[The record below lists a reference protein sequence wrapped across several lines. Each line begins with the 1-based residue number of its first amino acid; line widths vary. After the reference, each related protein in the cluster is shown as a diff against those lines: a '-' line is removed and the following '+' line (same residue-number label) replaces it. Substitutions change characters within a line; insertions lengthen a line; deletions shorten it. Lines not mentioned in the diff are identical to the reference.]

1 MVKKMSPRDRE
12 KMDKTRGLPH
22 RISLRMSDREFQI
35 LQDTSKSLGLNI
47 SGALRFIVSVHP
59 DLLEKSWYSEQY
71 EKLFLKMFLN
81 GDEKN
86 DQ

>member
-1 MVKKMSPRDRE
+1 MSPRDRE
-12 KMDKTRGLPH
+12 KMDKTRGFSH

-35 LQDTSKSLGLNI
+35 LQDTSKSLGLNL
-47 SGALRFIVSVHP
+47 SGTLRFIISTYP
-59 DLLEKSWYSEQY
+59 NLLEKGRTSEQY

-81 GDEKN
+81 GDEEN